1 MNSEN
6 KYALS
11 VNFTAN
17 KKIDG
22 YIMWEVV
29 KDALLSYSKQT
40 GDNLL
45 VYEVFVEERNN
56 GGIKE

>member
-6 KYALS
+6 KYTLS

-29 KDALLSYSKQT
+29 KDALLSYAKQT

-45 VYEVFVEERNN
+45 VYEVFVEER
-56 GGIKE
+56 K